1 MEFVEFKFLI
11 DVLLSDVYSGGWE
24 NVICDKLGKDKHG

>member
-11 DVLLSDVYSGGWE
+11 DVLLSDVYSGAGGKSS
-24 NVICDKLGKDKHG
+24 VIS